1 MKTIKFTPKAVSGF
15 TAEVEGKEEKV
26 APTFSGHIMLR
37 VPDYFERQELKALM
51 ISLVSKDGE
60 TDMETLKGAS
70 RSKMN
75 VGAVM
80 SGMAKL
86 VRASVPF
93 YEAVELRSLSTGEEL
108 KSFEDLSI
116 DREAEGILQEVAQ
129 ELASGLSLSK
139 N

>member
-15 TAEVEGKEEKV
+15 TAEVDGKEEQV
-26 APTFSGHIMLR
+26 MPTFSGHIMLR
-37 VPDYFERQELKALM
+37 VPDYFERQELKGLM

-60 TDMETLKGAS
+60 TDMETLKGVS
-70 RSKMN
+70 KSKMN

-86 VRASVPF
+86 VKASVPF
-93 YEAVELRSLSTGEEL
+93 YEGVELVKLSTGEAL
-108 KSFEDLSI
+108 KSFEDLSMEK
-116 DREAEGILQEVAQ
+116 EAEGILQEVAQ